1 MEYTKDIIK
10 KYRGEETQDRFA
22 EMLTDEFGG
31 YRKIRSQHISM
42 WERGTVIPDMF
53 AMIYLRDNSNSVA
66 ISHMAG
72 EIVAIIQ
79 NGK

>member
-10 KYRGEETQDRFA
+10 KYRGSETQDRFA
-22 EMLTDEFGG
+22 EMLTEEFGG

-42 WERGTVIPDMF
+42 WESGRVIPDMF
-53 AMIYLRDNSNSVA
+53 AMIYLRDNSMSEHIA
-66 ISHMAG
+66 EMAKKVVTV
-72 EIVAIIQ
+72 I